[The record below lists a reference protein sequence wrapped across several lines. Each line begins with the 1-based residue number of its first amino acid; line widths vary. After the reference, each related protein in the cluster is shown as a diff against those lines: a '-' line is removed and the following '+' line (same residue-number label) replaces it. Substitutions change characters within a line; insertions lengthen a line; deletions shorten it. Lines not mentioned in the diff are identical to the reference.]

1 MAESSSVTSGG
12 RLVGRYAVLVLLAF
26 VVLLPI
32 YVTVIGA
39 LKPGQ
44 SFLDF
49 PRSLLPVDLTLDV
62 IREAWTVGN
71 LDRYLLNSLLVATLI
86 TVGQVITSVLA
97 AYAFAFLWLPF
108 KRGLFVVFLATLMVP
123 AESIILSNVL
133 TIQTL
138 DWTDSYQ
145 ALVVPFLATT
155 FGTFLIRQVFLTI
168 PRDLREAA
176 ALDGLG
182 HWRFMWDVAVPI
194 ARPSIGALALFSFLG
209 AWNQYL
215 WPQRVTNT
223 DQYRTVQI
231 GLAQLKTANVDQLNL
246 VMAGTF
252 LAALPIFVLLVI
264 FQRQLVRGLTAGAVK
279 G

>member
-1 MAESSSVTSGG
+1 MAEAAGTTT
-12 RLVGRYAVLVLLAF
+12 RLRAAGRYTVLVVLT
-26 VVLLPI
+26 VIVLLPI

-44 SFLDF
+44 TFLDF

-62 IREAWTVGN
+62 LREAWSVGN
-71 LDRYLLNSLLVATLI
+71 LDQYLVNSLIVSTAI
-86 TVGQVITSVLA
+86 TVGQLVTSILA
-97 AYAFAFLWLPF
+97 AYAFAFLWLPA
-108 KRGLFVVFLATLMVP
+108 KRLIFVVFLATLMVP
-123 AESIILSNVL
+123 AEAVILSNVL
-133 TIQTL
+133 TIQTWG
-138 DWTDSYQ
+138 WTDSYQ

-194 ARPSIGALALFSFLG
+194 ARPAIGALALFSFL
-209 AWNQYL
+209 ASWNQYL

-223 DQYRTVQI
+223 DRYRTVQI
-231 GLAQLKTANVDQLNL
+231 GLKQLQTANVDQLNL
-246 VMAGTF
+246 VMAGTV